1 MTFQLRVLAYLL
13 ISSLVIIPAI
23 AADNI
28 VSNTDSEGA
37 GTGMLTSVINRTIAY
52 QGILKNNT
60 GMPVPDNT
68 YNLTFRIY
76 KSSSGGSSLW
86 ISSSIPVTTSGGL
99 FITPVGPIALPF
111 DTTYYISV
119 QVQGD
124 IEMTRQ
130 MMTMSPY
137 SAYADTAN
145 YAFKSDT
152 ARYALNGGV
161 SHWNV
166 SNSVIS
172 TDNLWGLSKG
182 NSGSALLG
190 DSVRTMVNLGINS
203 VTGDY
208 SSTRSYC
215 TITGGKDNFASGHG
229 GVISGGFSNYATG
242 DSGVVTGGSHNDA
255 YGICGFVGGGRGN
268 GAGDYASVS
277 GGQGNQAGPGGF
289 IGGGSHN
296 NAYGYGYEIV
306 CGGVDNRAY
315 GRCAIVAG
323 GEADSALDIWSTVGG
338 GYQNAARSHSSVVGG
353 GYANK
358 AAGLASVISGGS
370 WNSTDNQFTSVC
382 GGEWNSNKGS
392 HSTIL
397 GGQHNTIADT
407 AATSIVFGI
416 YSRVYTASRAV
427 FFNGNFSGY
436 FGINRDDAYGI
447 QYPLHVGTN
456 ASNGNGAYLSSA
468 GVWTNS
474 SSRTFKENFTPFDG
488 SELLRKISALSVTTY
503 NYKNSTEKHIGPVAE
518 EFVGAFDTGVI
529 RESDGK
535 RDDQYL
541 AGSDVAG
548 VALAGVKELLNL
560 INQLKDENSQL
571 KKQNADFERRLS
583 SLENR

>member
-1 MTFQLRVLAYLL
+1 MSFQLRVLVCLL
-13 ISSLVIIPAI
+13 ISSLLIIPAI
-23 AADNI
+23 AADKI
-28 VSNTDSEGA
+28 ISNTDSEGA

-52 QGILKNNT
+52 QGILKNNSGT
-60 GMPVPDNT
+60 PVPDNT
-68 YNLTFRIY
+68 YNLTFRVY
-76 KSSSGGSSLW
+76 KSSLGGSSLW
-86 ISSSIPVTTSGGL
+86 TSSPIPVTTSGGL

-124 IEMTRQ
+124 DEMTRQ
-130 MMTMSPY
+130 MMTMAPY
-137 SAYADTAN
+137 SASADTAN
-145 YAFKSDT
+145 YATKSDT
-152 ARYALNGGV
+152 AKYALNGGV
-161 SHWNV
+161 SHWSV

-172 TDNLWGLSKG
+172 TDNFWGLSKG

-190 DSVRTMVNLGINS
+190 DSVRTMVNLGVNS
-203 VTGDY
+203 IAGDY
-208 SSTRSYC
+208 SSTRVYC
-215 TITGGKDNFASGHG
+215 NILGGRDNSASGHG
-229 GVISGGFSNYATG
+229 SVISGGFSNYATG
-242 DSGVVTGGSHNDA
+242 DSGAVTGGSHNDA
-255 YGICGFVGGGRGN
+255 YGICSFVGGGRGN
-268 GAGDYASVS
+268 GAGDYAGVS

-338 GYQNAARSHSSVVGG
+338 GYQNAARSHSSVVSG

-358 AAGLASVISGGS
+358 ASGLASVVSGGS

-407 AATSIVFGI
+407 AATSIVFGT

-456 ASNGNGAYLSSA
+456 ASNGNGAYLTS
-468 GVWTNS
+468 GGTWTNG

-488 SELLRKISALSVTTY
+488 PELLRKISALSVTTY
-503 NYKNSTEKHIGPVAE
+503 NFKNSTEKHIGPVAE

-548 VALAGVKELLNL
+548 VALAGVQELTKE
-560 INQLKDENSQL
+560 NQELRQMIIELQRKV
-571 KKQNADFERRLS
+571 ER
-583 SLENR
+583 LEKR